1 MDNNFQ
7 EYLTDNGIIGQ
18 TTYVNTPQQNG
29 IAERKNRHLVEVV
42 RSLMITTNVPVYL
55 WGEAVLTAAY
65 LINRM
70 PSSVLNFETPIS
82 CLPHNT

>member
-42 RSLMITTNVPVYL
+42 RSLMITTNVPEYL

-82 CLPHNT
+82 RLPHNT